1 MERHNKTPLL
11 VLPLLYVCVC
21 VCVCAVGDE
30 NCPSVPDNKLTEL
43 TCHSDFD
50 QTITCL
56 WNSTSVSD
64 HPGNVCTIFAER
76 KHAEYNNYHNSCRL
90 EPVDASRP
98 TLKKCLL
105 FFKRSY
111 RFQTFHVLSINLSCK
126 HTLQTLSLSF
136 KPACHIKP
144 RPPPRPDIN
153 FTTWSPQVTKHKL
166 LTLYRSE
173 LQWKHEDQSWTDP
186 SVLKNI
192 LTADDNEEGSYTR
205 ELDEKELR
213 RGERY
218 EARARVKA
226 IQGKD
231 KSFWSDWS
239 DWSPVASWESAVGGT
254 KERPS
259 DLHVGVLAMVAA
271 AAAFAVFLVVIRFK
285 TDKSTWVYMVKRI
298 RGPPLPNPAKSFLQD
313 VDFQNWS
320 PHFSDESSHSLF
332 KPVEVVSV
340 EVTSAVDAVAPLGL
354 EAALLQKMRSES
366 SYESTSSIFS
376 NPSYSHLCP
385 PPPPPPPL
393 PVSSLTAGSLA
404 PCAADTPYGPVGGH
418 ADKAEQEARGEEV
431 KIRLLL
437 SKGGNDSESMP
448 MVSDY
453 EKAEKIQ
460 VERARLQSL
469 DSGVCS
475 GEEVSQ
481 ESLEAD
487 SINTAEGEEESEG
500 GSGKEV
506 DFQKLFGGGGGVFHK
521 GSIQVCSGYERVETP
536 QPDRPE
542 LLSMDSGV
550 SGVGEEQVSQE
561 DVDQSSESSCLLSP
575 PLPPPCSSSPG
586 FPPLFTPRPLDL
598 CGSGL
603 SPAPPS
609 HFLERIALMSTSR
622 SVEPSGDGYM

>member
-1 MERHNKTPLL
+1 MERHNKTALL
-11 VLPLLYVCVC
+11 FLPLALLCVC
-21 VCVCAVGDE
+21 VCVCADGDE
-30 NCPSVPDNKLTEL
+30 RCPSVPDNKLTEL
-43 TCHSDFD
+43 TCHSDYV

-56 WNSTSVSD
+56 WNSASVSD
-64 HPGNVCTIFAER
+64 HPANVCKIFAEKKSVR
-76 KHAEYNNYHNSCRL
+76 YNSYNSSCTL
-90 EPVDASRP
+90 EPADASRP

-105 FFKRSY
+105 FFNRRY
-111 RFQTFHVLSINLSCK
+111 RFLDHVLSISLSCDPGK
-126 HTLQTLSLSF
+126 QTLSLSF
-136 KPACHIKP
+136 KPACHIKLH
-144 RPPPRPDIN
+144 PPPRPDVN
-153 FTTWSPQVTKHKL
+153 FTTVSWFPQVTKHNSIDE
-166 LTLYRSE
+166 YRSE
-173 LQWKHEDQSWTDP
+173 LQWKHEDQSWMDP

-192 LTADDNEEGSYTR
+192 FTANCKWRSITR
-205 ELDEKELR
+205 ELDENWLR

-218 EARARVKA
+218 EARVRVKA
-226 IQGKD
+226 VPD
-231 KSFWSDWS
+231 EEKSGDWS
-239 DWSPVASWESAVGGT
+239 DWSPVASWESAVGRT
-254 KERPS
+254 KERQS

-271 AAAFAVFLVVIRFK
+271 AAAFTVFLVVIRLK

-320 PHFSDESSHSLF
+320 PHFSDESFHSLF

-340 EVTSAVDAVAPLGL
+340 EVASGVDAVAPLGL
-354 EAALLQKMRSES
+354 EAALLEKMRSES
-366 SYESTSSIFS
+366 SYESTSSNFS

-404 PCAADTPYGPVGGH
+404 PCAADTPYGPAAGH

-431 KIRLLL
+431 AIRLLL

-453 EKAEKIQ
+453 ERAEKIQ
-460 VERARLQSL
+460 VERGRLQSL

-500 GSGKEV
+500 GSGEEV

-536 QPDRPE
+536 QPDGPE

-586 FPPLFTPRPLDL
+586 FPPLFTLDL

-609 HFLERIALMSTSR
+609 RFLERIALMSTSR

>member
-1 MERHNKTPLL
+1 MERNNKTPLL
-11 VLPLLYVCVC
+11 FLPLALL
-21 VCVCAVGDE
+21 CVCAVGDE

-43 TCHSDFD
+43 TCHSDYD

-64 HPGNVCTIFAER
+64 HPGNVCTILAER
-76 KHAEYNNYHNSCRL
+76 KSEFTNYRNSCML

-98 TLKKCLL
+98 TLKTCLL
-105 FFKRSY
+105 FFKRRY
-111 RFQTFHVLSINLSCK
+111 RFLSSQVLSINLSCNPGK
-126 HTLQTLSLSF
+126 QTLSLSF
-136 KPACHIKP
+136 KPACHIKLH
-144 RPPPRPDIN
+144 PPPRPDVN
-153 FTTWSPQVTKHKL
+153 FTTVSWFPQVTKNEAIVF
-166 LTLYRSE
+166 YRSE
-173 LQWKHEDQSWTDP
+173 LQWKHEDQSWMDP

-192 LTADDNEEGSYTR
+192 LTADKKWSFTR
-205 ELDEKELR
+205 ELHENQLR

-218 EARARVKA
+218 EARVRVKA
-226 IQGKD
+226 VQDEK
-231 KSFWSDWS
+231 KSIWSDWS

-259 DLHVGVLAMVAA
+259 DRHVGILAMVAA
-271 AAAFAVFLVVIRFK
+271 AAAFAVFLAVIHFK
-285 TDKSTWVYMVKRI
+285 TDKSSWVYMVKRI

-320 PHFSDESSHSLF
+320 PHFSDESFHSLF
-332 KPVEVVSV
+332 KPAEVVSV
-340 EVTSAVDAVAPLGL
+340 EVTYAVDGVAPLGL
-354 EAALLQKMRSES
+354 EAALLEKMRSES
-366 SYESTSSIFS
+366 SYESTNSNFS
-376 NPSYSHLCP
+376 NPSYSHLC

-418 ADKAEQEARGEEV
+418 ADKAQQEARGEEV
-431 KIRLLL
+431 EIRLLL

-453 EKAEKIQ
+453 ERAEKIQ

-536 QPDRPE
+536 QPDGPE

-561 DVDQSSESSCLLSP
+561 DVDQSFESSCLLSP
-575 PLPPPCSSSPG
+575 PLPPPCSSSPV

-603 SPAPPS
+603 SPALPS